1 MLESK
6 VDAVEK
12 NSQKE
17 KLFKKLMEGR
27 DGLENCKIFIY
38 NELTL
43 KRVNKMPV

>member
-17 KLFKKLMEGR
+17 RLFEKFMESQDR
-27 DGLENCKIFIY
+27 PENCKIFIC
-38 NELTL
+38 N
-43 KRVNKMPV
+43 